1 MKFKKLQEEFLKTIN
16 RFGKIKYELLFHN
29 VSRREYEML
38 AVMERFM
45 HESGNRKGIYVS
57 ELAKILRVS
66 SPAVSRMIGILET
79 KGFIVRDVDKE
90 DRRNTY
96 VYLTKSG
103 TEARKKNEAQ
113 MDKVMHRIMTRM
125 GENNMKELII
135 LWNQLADIME
145 EELRGEKYV

>member
-90 DRRNTY
+90 DRRIRNR
-96 VYLTKSG
+96 S
-103 TEARKKNEAQ
+103 KK
-113 MDKVMHRIMTRM
+113 
-125 GENNMKELII
+125 KE
-135 LWNQLADIME
+135 
-145 EELRGEKYV
+145 

>member
-1 MKFKKLQEEFLKTIN
+1 MTWIRRTEE
-16 RFGKIKYELLFHN
+16 
-29 VSRREYEML
+29 
-38 AVMERFM
+38 
-45 HESGNRKGIYVS
+45 
-57 ELAKILRVS
+57 
-66 SPAVSRMIGILET
+66 
-79 KGFIVRDVDKE
+79 
-90 DRRNTY
+90 
-96 VYLTKSG
+96 SG